1 MKYIYTQTHRT
12 TACSYLT
19 PQARMTFTKLT
30 AFSDLEKVSI
40 WVCVMELQTFITYC
54 THKLPFAVKIQ
65 IPISYDWE
73 GEHARQG
80 SGSII
85 HLLDSVKVM
94 HMIII
99 RIIQTNICPCLSLPG
114 KWLSCVFPVLWLPH
128 NTQIPLSPFSTFS
141 LSHNPVQKYQ
151 TPFFPFSVSTQV
163 FPARSVSTLP
173 TPFPLLERNSQSAPQ
188 LVQATW
194 ALRQSQNPKLTNER
208 DRPAYGRTH
217 PCASTLSQLKH
228 FVLRVEDVI

>member
-1 MKYIYTQTHRT
+1 MQ
-12 TACSYLT
+12 LFDT
-19 PQARMTFTKLT
+19 PGKD
-30 AFSDLEKVSI
+30 DLHKVNCFFGFGKGFDLSL
-40 WVCVMELQTFITYC
+40 CYGT

-99 RIIQTNICPCLSLPG
+99 RIIQTNICPCFYPCLEYDSL
-114 KWLSCVFPVLWLPH
+114 VFFLFYASPTTHRFLCLLFTPSAFL
-128 NTQIPLSPFSTFS
+128 TPPLKSIRRI
-141 LSHNPVQKYQ
+141 
-151 TPFFPFSVSTQV
+151 FSVSTQV

-208 DRPAYGRTH
+208 GRPAYGRTH